1 MTVLQERG
9 PTESFENRP
18 DEKGTIGDLSYRY
31 ILDLLPCCVSIQS
44 PSLHILFS
52 NKRFEKNFGDG
63 IGRLCHEVYK
73 RANEKCE
80 SCPVEKTFEDK
91 KAHTSEETVRLSTGE
106 TAQMVVY
113 SAPILDVLGNVTA
126 VIELSSDITII
137 KETEKGVKA
146 LGQSMAMVSH
156 EIKNILEG
164 LHGGAYV
171 VDTGIKE
178 DDLAL
183 ARKGWKIV
191 KKNITEISNMTQN
204 ILYSAKKDVLKNQR
218 VFPKEIVDRAAGLLL
233 DKASAMGIELEIQ
246 TNPAL
251 PSVSLDP
258 SSISRMLTNLI
269 WNSIEACS
277 NDGESKLHTVVVR
290 AEFYDKTHFMF
301 EVEDNGVGMDDA
313 TLNKI
318 FEEFFTTKGGSGTGL
333 GLSVVDKIVKAH
345 EGRLEVLSA
354 TGKGSTFRVIFE
366 IR

>member
-1 MTVLQERG
+1 MTVLQKRG
-9 PTESFENRP
+9 ATENPENRP
-18 DEKGTIGDLSYRY
+18 DKKGTIDDLSYRH
-31 ILDLLPCCVSIQS
+31 ILDVLPCSISIQS
-44 PSLHILFS
+44 RSLHILFS
-52 NKRFEKNFGDG
+52 NKRFEKDFGDG

-73 RANEKCE
+73 GSYEKCE

-91 KAHTSEETVRLSTGE
+91 KVHTSEETVRLCTGE
-106 TAQMVVY
+106 PAQMIVY

-126 VIELSSDITII
+126 VVELSSDITII
-137 KETEKGVKA
+137 KETEREVKS

-178 DDLAL
+178 DDMAL

-191 KKNITEISNMTQN
+191 KKNISEISNMTQN
-204 ILYSAKKDVLKNQR
+204 ILYSAKKGVLKNQR
-218 VFPKEIVDRAAGLLL
+218 VFPNEIVDRSAGLLL
-233 DKASAMGIELEIQ
+233 DKAFAMDIELEIH
-246 TNPAL
+246 TNPGL

-269 WNSIEACS
+269 WNAIEACS
-277 NDGESKLHTVVVR
+277 NDEESKIHNVVVR
-290 AEFYDKTHFMF
+290 AEFYDRTHFMF

-345 EGRLEVLSA
+345 EGRLEILSA
-354 TGKGSTFRVIFE
+354 PGKGSTFRAIFG